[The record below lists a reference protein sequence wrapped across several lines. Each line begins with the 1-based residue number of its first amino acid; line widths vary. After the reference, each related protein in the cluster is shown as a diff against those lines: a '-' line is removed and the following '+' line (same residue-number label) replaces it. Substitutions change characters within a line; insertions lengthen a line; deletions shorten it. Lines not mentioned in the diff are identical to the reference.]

1 MRIEWNGKGP
11 PADTVSVTNGN
22 DTWLYYRQSRAFGRP
37 DSRLYLARTPHEAM
51 SALESWLPYEH
62 ILDGVRSVRLV
73 GNRVLRIGGADI
85 KCVAVTAVYARAKSG
100 WRESVYTAPITYWID
115 PKNNIVVQ
123 QSYSITLKIPGTHSA
138 PN

>member
-51 SALESWLPYEH
+51 SALESWPLYEH
-62 ILDGVRSVRLV
+62 ILDGVRSVRLAGREPGSQDRWCGYQLRCRHRRLRPGKV
-73 GNRVLRIGGADI
+73 GVEGIRLHGPDHVLD
-85 KCVAVTAVYARAKSG
+85 
-100 WRESVYTAPITYWID
+100 
-115 PKNNIVVQ
+115 
-123 QSYSITLKIPGTHSA
+123 
-138 PN
+138 